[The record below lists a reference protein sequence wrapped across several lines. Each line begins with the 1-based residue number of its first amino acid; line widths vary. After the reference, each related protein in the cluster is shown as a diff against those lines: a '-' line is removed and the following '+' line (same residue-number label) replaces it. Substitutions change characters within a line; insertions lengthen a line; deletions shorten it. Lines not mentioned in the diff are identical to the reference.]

1 MEHVLSEKRKPWE
14 FFQFPFSDCVLVAER
29 RIGWYDDDKLEEIRY
44 FLKRKYGV
52 RFFWNEASDY
62 DRHMYTK
69 HTTKVEL
76 YKKYDDDVSFQEKIE
91 DMEQIIKKIRALN

>member
-1 MEHVLSEKRKPWE
+1 MEHVLNEKKKPWE

-29 RIGWYDDDKLEEIRY
+29 RIGWYDDDRLYDIKRY
-44 FLKRKYGV
+44 LKDLGV
-52 RFFWNEASDY
+52 KFYWNEASDY